1 MWAAIA
7 AALTT
12 AVDQGD
18 DHTDD
23 RLSSARSSMSQGGAG
38 CRGGQLQD
46 SRQLAGRLAHQWQ
59 QALEA
64 ARRRSTTRLR
74 DLNREHEHE
83 RRRHTVDKAALQEG
97 LSDLRAQM
105 TALALRVVTEQDPL
119 GGAGSATTELVYLPP
134 GIVPLPVLN
143 SMRQHLKGFSYG
155 AGGGAQQTPAALVN
169 NTHYQYYDP
178 IGFCVQST
186 YRDR

>member
-7 AALTT
+7 AALT

-18 DHTDD
+18 HTD
-23 RLSSARSSMSQGGAG
+23 RLSSARSSISHGGAG
-38 CRGGQLQD
+38 RRGGQLQD
-46 SRQLAGRLAHQWQ
+46 SQLAGLAHQWQ

-64 ARRRSTTRLR
+64 ARRRSTTRFR
-74 DLNREHEHE
+74 DLKREHEHE
-83 RRRHTVDKAALQEG
+83 RRRHTVEKAALQEE
-97 LSDLRAQM
+97 LSDLRAQL
-105 TALALRVVTEQDPL
+105 TAALSVTEQDPL
-119 GGAGSATTELVYLPP
+119 GAGSATELFYLPP

-155 AGGGAQQTPAALVN
+155 AGGGAQQMPAALVN